1 MYTLEDDD
9 ETSSR
14 LKRREIVADADTK
27 SLDGASALADAS
39 VTGAPAAPETPDAG
53 KANGM
58 EAHATGA
65 GPIPDGRMPSLP
77 QSVETG
83 LAPVSDA
90 PVSDAPV
97 SRAPHPFPPPP
108 NKTIP

>member
-39 VTGAPAAPETPDAG
+39 VSGAPAAPETPEAG
-53 KANGM
+53 KANGIRDARGRQS
-58 EAHATGA
+58 ER
-65 GPIPDGRMPSLP
+65 DGGTCDGGR
-77 QSVETG
+77 
-83 LAPVSDA
+83 
-90 PVSDAPV
+90 
-97 SRAPHPFPPPP
+97 PHP
-108 NKTIP
+108 